1 PVIDSVIHIVTD
13 EQETQTLGIKY
24 TPTPIR
30 NVVFDRYRFQLS
42 GTNIP
47 AQEKLQN
54 DTNRL
59 VIFDDL
65 IPGRLYN
72 ISIWT
77 VSGGVYSV
85 PIDRQARL
93 LPGKVN
99 NFVAVHVKPNVITLQ
114 WTLPSS
120 EQNGILTGFVIT
132 YFVKV
137 FIGLFNLYF
146 NDIPNYS
153 LTNINRYG
161 SPINI

>member
-1 PVIDSVIHIVTD
+1 MIDSVIHIVTD
-13 EQETQTLGIKY
+13 EQETKTLGIKY

-59 VIFDDL
+59 VIFDNL

-77 VSGGVYSV
+77 VSGGVYST

-93 LPGKVN
+93 CKFSLVN
-99 NFVAVHVKPNVITLQ
+99 FMLKF
-114 WTLPSS
+114 
-120 EQNGILTGFVIT
+120 ILRCCM
-132 YFVKV
+132 
-137 FIGLFNLYF
+137 
-146 NDIPNYS
+146 YS
-153 LTNINRYG
+153 ILDN
-161 SPINI
+161 

>member
-1 PVIDSVIHIVTD
+1 MIYIVTD
-13 EQETQTLGIKY
+13 EQETKTLGIKY

-59 VIFDDL
+59 VIFDNL

-93 LPGKVN
+93 CKSL
-99 NFVAVHVKPNVITLQ
+99 HVFKYYFKHGIVFKRLYDVILKTL
-114 WTLPSS
+114 
-120 EQNGILTGFVIT
+120 
-132 YFVKV
+132 
-137 FIGLFNLYF
+137 
-146 NDIPNYS
+146 
-153 LTNINRYG
+153 
-161 SPINI
+161 